1 MHYSFFRTDRI
12 MKIYYQSLRFLK
24 INFLFLWFSLI
35 ALYVIQIAVMSSNP
49 EYGTGDWGSNVWVN
63 GIQFVINDSTAAG
76 INVLLMMILLWML
89 LIITNR
95 VPVTLIIATVMTTIA
110 AIAEYQLINTRQEA
124 ITEASLQEITAIGDL
139 LGMLDIKLVI
149 SAIAFLILTLILL
162 VIVYRRNKWIIFRSI
177 RWRALLFVISIITL
191 LPFLS
196 INSDKYE
203 DTFNK
208 LGDVPKVW
216 DSLFDAAS
224 NGGIVALL
232 NSRTTDAM
240 VEPKNYSQQ
249 AMKNLVTKYTKQSVL
264 INQTRKNTNFKN
276 QTVIYTL
283 SESLTKPSYVPGLTI
298 SDDPLPNIDN
308 VMDNT
313 SSGHMVSSGY
323 GGGTAGIEYSTLTG
337 FNITSYRPTV
347 TMPYSQLTSSI
358 NEKSTITGQFDNKI
372 VVHPYVGSFYNRRAV
387 YKNMGINYFY
397 TTDSAVPVKY
407 QKTIDGDAHISD
419 ESAYKNVLSKI
430 SKKNNSQFIQLLTM
444 QNHTPW
450 TFEGRDYNMIEPT
463 NSNADENTIE
473 SYLQGLH
480 YTDEATQTFL
490 DKLNELSRPI
500 TLVWYGDH
508 WPGIFNFVNTTTDAL
523 SAHSTPYFIWQN
535 DAAKKANGTV
545 NVSANYADPSDFTA
559 MMMKMNGMKVDAYWA
574 LKTEMLE
581 KVPTIN
587 NYTRDDKGKLT
598 FLDQQGNKIDEK
610 SLTKDQ
616 QEIVN
621 DFKLVQYDITTGESY
636 LLKTNFF
643 QKVK

>member
-1 MHYSFFRTDRI
+1 MKKIKWNKLLAFF
-12 MKIYYQSLRFLK
+12 K
-24 INFLFLWFSLI
+24 INFLFLWFAILGVI
-35 ALYVIQIAVMSSNP
+35 VIQVGIYLA
-49 EYGTGDWGSNVWVN
+49 EYMGYGQTPTANLLA
-63 GIQFVINDSTAAG
+63 FINNTSAAG
-76 INVLLMMILLWML
+76 INVLFMM
-89 LIITNR
+89 LIMWFITIVSNR
-95 VPVTLIIATVMTTIA
+95 LPVTLILTTVLSLVWSV
-110 AIAEYQLINTRQEA
+110 AEYQVIVDRQEA
-124 ITEASLQEITAIGDL
+124 ITEASLQEVTAIGSL
-139 LGMLDIKLVI
+139 LKMMDTNVQIFAFVL
-149 SAIAFLILTLILL
+149 IALTIL
-162 VIVYRRNKWIIFRSI
+162 
-177 RWRALLFVISIITL
+177 LLFVIYRRSRWSVFKSIRFRSLALVINIVL
-191 LPFLS
+191 IVPFLEV
-196 INSDKYE
+196 NSDNYS
-203 DTFNK
+203 TAFQK
-208 LGDVPKVW
+208 LGNSPKLW
-216 DSLFDAAS
+216 DSLFDASS
-224 NGGIVALL
+224 NGGILAVL

-240 VEPKNYSQQ
+240 IEPKKYNEK
-249 AMKNLVTKYTKQSVL
+249 AIKKLVIKYTKKAAA
-264 INQTRKNTNFKN
+264 INATRQNINFKK

-298 SDDPLPNIDN
+298 SDDPLSNIDSI
-308 VMDNT
+308 MDNT

-337 FNITSYRPTV
+337 FNITAYKPTI
-347 TMPYSQLTSSI
+347 TMPYSQMSSSI
-358 NEKSTITGQFDNKI
+358 NKKVTVTGQFDSKI
-372 VVHPYVGSFYNRRAV
+372 VIHPYVGSFYNRRAV
-387 YKNMGINYFY
+387 YSNMGVNYFY
-397 TTDSAVPVKY
+397 TTDSNVPIKY
-407 QKTIDGDAHISD
+407 KKSVDGGSYISD

-430 SKKNNSQFIQLLTM
+430 SKKSNSQFIQLLTM

-450 TFEGRDYNMIEPT
+450 TFKGRDYNMIEPT
-463 NSNADENTIE
+463 NSSADESTIE

-490 DKLNELSRPI
+490 DKLNDLSRPI

-621 DFKLVQYDITTGESY
+621 DFKLVQYDITTGKSY

>member
-1 MHYSFFRTDRI
+1 

-337 FNITSYRPTV
+337 FNITSYHPTV

-535 DAAKKANGTV
+535 NAAKKANGTV
-545 NVSANYADPSDFTA
+545 DVSANYADPSDFTA

-598 FLDQQGNKIDEK
+598 FLDQRGNKIDEK
-610 SLTKDQ
+610 SLTKEQ
-616 QEIVN
+616 REIVN
-621 DFKLVQYDITTGESY
+621 DFKLVQYDITTGKSY
-636 LLKTNFF
+636 LLKSNFF

>member
-1 MHYSFFRTDRI
+1 
-12 MKIYYQSLRFLK
+12 
-24 INFLFLWFSLI
+24 
-35 ALYVIQIAVMSSNP
+35 
-49 EYGTGDWGSNVWVN
+49 
-63 GIQFVINDSTAAG
+63 
-76 INVLLMMILLWML
+76 
-89 LIITNR
+89 
-95 VPVTLIIATVMTTIA
+95 
-110 AIAEYQLINTRQEA
+110 
-124 ITEASLQEITAIGDL
+124 
-139 LGMLDIKLVI
+139 MLDIKLVVG
-149 SAIAFLILTLILL
+149 AAILL
-162 VIVYRRNKWIIFRSI
+162 IVIVVLLFIIYRRSRWVVFRSI
-177 RWRALLFVISIITL
+177 RWRAVLLVLSVLVIT
-191 LPFLS
+191 PFFS
-196 INSDKYE
+196 INSEKYE
-203 DTFNK
+203 DSFVK

-308 VMDNT
+308 IMDNT

-397 TTDSAVPVKY
+397 TTDSTVPVKY
-407 QKTIDGDAHISD
+407 QKTIDGDSHISD

-490 DKLNELSRPI
+490 DKLNDLSRPI

-535 DAAKKANGTV
+535 NAAKKANGTV

-598 FLDQQGNKIDEK
+598 FLDQRGNKIDEK
-610 SLTKDQ
+610 SLTKEQ
-616 QEIVN
+616 REIVN
-621 DFKLVQYDITTGESY
+621 DFKLVQYDITTGKSY

>member
-249 AMKNLVTKYTKQSVL
+249 AMKNLVTKYTKQASL

-387 YKNMGINYFY
+387 YKNMGIDYFY
-397 TTDSAVPVKY
+397 TTDSTVPVKY
-407 QKTIDGDAHISD
+407 QKTIDGDSHISD

-490 DKLNELSRPI
+490 DKLNDLSRPI

-535 DAAKKANGTV
+535 NAAKKANGTV
-545 NVSANYADPSDFTA
+545 DVSANYADPSDFTA

-598 FLDQQGNKIDEK
+598 FLDQRGNKIDEK
-610 SLTKDQ
+610 SLTKEQ
-616 QEIVN
+616 REIVN
-621 DFKLVQYDITTGESY
+621 DFKLVQYDITTGKSY

>member
-1 MHYSFFRTDRI
+1 

-249 AMKNLVTKYTKQSVL
+249 AMKNLVTKYTKQASL

-387 YKNMGINYFY
+387 YKNMGIDYFY
-397 TTDSAVPVKY
+397 TTDSTVPVKY
-407 QKTIDGDAHISD
+407 QKTIDGDSHISD

-490 DKLNELSRPI
+490 DKLNDLSRPI

-535 DAAKKANGTV
+535 NAAKKANGTV
-545 NVSANYADPSDFTA
+545 DVSANYADPSDFTA

-598 FLDQQGNKIDEK
+598 FLDQRGNKIDEK
-610 SLTKDQ
+610 SLTKEQ
-616 QEIVN
+616 REIVN
-621 DFKLVQYDITTGESY
+621 DFKLVQYDITTGKSY

>member
-76 INVLLMMILLWML
+76 INVLLMIILLWML

-621 DFKLVQYDITTGESY
+621 DFKLVQYDITTGKSY

>member
-1 MHYSFFRTDRI
+1 MLKPYISKLI
-12 MKIYYQSLRFLK
+12 RFLK
-24 INFLFLWFSLI
+24 INFLFLWVAIL
-35 ALYVIQIAVMSSNP
+35 ALYFIQIGVMMSNP
-49 EYGTGDWGSNVWVN
+49 TYGTGNWGTNAWAN
-63 GIQFVINDSTAAG
+63 GIKFVINETTVAG
-76 INVLLMMILLWML
+76 TNVIFIMILLWL
-89 LIITNR
+89 VTNITNR
-95 VPVTLIIATVMTTIA
+95 IPVTLILASVVTAMV
-110 AIAEYQLINTRQEA
+110 AIAEFQVINVRQEA
-124 ITEASLQEITAIGDL
+124 ITEASLQEITAFKDL
-139 LGMLDIKLVI
+139 LGMLDIKLVVC
-149 SAIAFLILTLILL
+149 AAILL
-162 VIVYRRNKWIIFRSI
+162 IVIAVLLFIIYRRSRWVVFRSI
-177 RWRALLFVISIITL
+177 RWRAVLLVLSVLVIM
-191 LPFLS
+191 PFFS
-196 INSDKYE
+196 INSEKYE
-203 DTFNK
+203 ASFVK

-216 DSLFDAAS
+216 DSLFDATS
-224 NGGIVALL
+224 NGGIMALL

-240 VEPKNYSQQ
+240 VEPKSYSQQ
-249 AMKNLVTKYTKQSVL
+249 TMKNLVTKYTKQASL
-264 INQTRKNTNFKN
+264 INQTRENSNFKN

-308 VMDNT
+308 IMDNT

-397 TTDSAVPVKY
+397 TTDSTVPVKY
-407 QKTIDGDAHISD
+407 QKTIDGDSHISD

-450 TFEGRDYNMIEPT
+450 TFKGRDYNMIEPT

-490 DKLNELSRPI
+490 DKLNDLSRPI

-508 WPGIFNFVNTTTDAL
+508 WPGIFNFVHTTTDAL
-523 SAHSTPYFIWQN
+523 SAHSTPYFMWQN

-598 FLDQQGNKIDEK
+598 FLDQRGNKIDEK
-610 SLTKDQ
+610 SLTKEQ
-616 QEIVN
+616 REIVN
-621 DFKLVQYDITTGESY
+621 DFKLVQYDITTGKSY

>member
-1 MHYSFFRTDRI
+1 MLKLYISKLI
-12 MKIYYQSLRFLK
+12 RFLK
-24 INFLFLWFSLI
+24 INFLFLWVAIL
-35 ALYVIQIAVMSSNP
+35 ALYFIQIGVMMSNP
-49 EYGTGDWGSNVWVN
+49 TYGTGNWGTNAWAN
-63 GIQFVINDSTAAG
+63 GIKFVINETTVAG
-76 INVLLMMILLWML
+76 TNVLFIMILLWL
-89 LIITNR
+89 VTIITNR
-95 VPVTLIIATVMTTIA
+95 IPVTLILASVVTAIA
-110 AIAEYQLINTRQEA
+110 AIAEFQVINVRQEA
-124 ITEASLQEITAIGDL
+124 ITEASLQEITAFKDL
-139 LGMLDIKLVI
+139 LGMLDIKLVVG
-149 SAIAFLILTLILL
+149 AAILL
-162 VIVYRRNKWIIFRSI
+162 IVIAVLLFIIYRRSRWVVFRSI
-177 RWRALLFVISIITL
+177 RWRAVLLVLSVLVIT
-191 LPFLS
+191 PFFS
-196 INSDKYE
+196 INSEKYE
-203 DTFNK
+203 ASFVK

-224 NGGIVALL
+224 NGGIMALL

-240 VEPKNYSQQ
+240 VEPKSYSQQ
-249 AMKNLVTKYTKQSVL
+249 AMKNLVTKYTKQASL

-308 VMDNT
+308 IMDNT

-397 TTDSAVPVKY
+397 TTDSDVPVKY

-430 SKKNNSQFIQLLTM
+430 SKKSNSQFIQLLTM

-450 TFEGRDYNMIEPT
+450 TFKGRDYNMIEPT
-463 NSNADENTIE
+463 NSSADESTIE

-490 DKLNELSRPI
+490 DKLNDLSRPI

-598 FLDQQGNKIDEK
+598 FLDQRGNTIDEK
-610 SLTKDQ
+610 SLTKEQ

-621 DFKLVQYDITTGESY
+621 DFKLVQYDITTGKSY

>member
-1 MHYSFFRTDRI
+1 MLKPCIS
-12 MKIYYQSLRFLK
+12 KLVRFLK
-24 INFLFLWFSLI
+24 INFLFLWVAIL
-35 ALYVIQIAVMSSNP
+35 ALYFIQIGVMMSNP
-49 EYGTGDWGSNVWVN
+49 TYGTGNWGTNAWAN
-63 GIQFVINDSTAAG
+63 GIKFVINETTVAG
-76 INVLLMMILLWML
+76 TNVLFIMILLWL
-89 LIITNR
+89 VTIITNR
-95 VPVTLIIATVMTTIA
+95 IPVTLILASVITAIA
-110 AIAEYQLINTRQEA
+110 AIAEFQVISVRQEA
-124 ITEASLQEITAIGDL
+124 ITEASLQEITAFKDL
-139 LGMLDIKLVI
+139 LGMLDIKLVVGA
-149 SAIAFLILTLILL
+149 AIFLIVITVLL
-162 VIVYRRNKWIIFRSI
+162 FIIYRRSRWVVFSSI
-177 RWRALLFVISIITL
+177 RWRAVLFVFSVLVIM
-191 LPFLS
+191 PFFS
-196 INSDKYE
+196 INSEKYE
-203 DTFNK
+203 DSFLK

-249 AMKNLVTKYTKQSVL
+249 AMKNLVTKYTKQASL

-308 VMDNT
+308 IMDNT

-397 TTDSAVPVKY
+397 TTDSTVPVKY
-407 QKTIDGDAHISD
+407 QKTIDGDSHISD

-490 DKLNELSRPI
+490 DKLNDLSRPI

-535 DAAKKANGTV
+535 NAAKKANGTV
-545 NVSANYADPSDFTA
+545 DVSANYADPSDFTA

-598 FLDQQGNKIDEK
+598 FLDQRGNKIDEK
-610 SLTKDQ
+610 SLTKEQ
-616 QEIVN
+616 REIVN
-621 DFKLVQYDITTGESY
+621 DFKLVQYDITTGKSY
-636 LLKTNFF
+636 LLKTNFLK
-643 QKVK
+643 KVK

>member
-1 MHYSFFRTDRI
+1 

-249 AMKNLVTKYTKQSVL
+249 AMKNLVTKYTKQASL

-308 VMDNT
+308 IMDNT

-397 TTDSAVPVKY
+397 TTDSTVPVKY
-407 QKTIDGDAHISD
+407 QKTIDGDSHISD

-473 SYLQGLH
+473 SYLQGLY

-490 DKLNELSRPI
+490 DKLNDLSRPI

-535 DAAKKANGTV
+535 NAAKKANGTV
-545 NVSANYADPSDFTA
+545 DVSANYADPSDFTA

-598 FLDQQGNKIDEK
+598 FLDQRGNKIDEK
-610 SLTKDQ
+610 SLTKEQ

-621 DFKLVQYDITTGESY
+621 DFKLVQYDITTGKSY

>member
-1 MHYSFFRTDRI
+1 

-35 ALYVIQIAVMSSNP
+35 ALYVIQIAVMSNNP

-313 SSGHMVSSGY
+313 SSGHMISSGY
-323 GGGTAGIEYSTLTG
+323 GGGTAGIEYATLTG
-337 FNITSYRPTV
+337 LNITSYRPTV

-358 NEKSTITGQFDNKI
+358 NEKSTVTGQFDNKI

-397 TTDSAVPVKY
+397 TTDSTVPVKY
-407 QKTIDGDAHISD
+407 QETIDGDSHISD

-430 SKKNNSQFIQLLTM
+430 GKKNNSQFIQLLTM

-463 NSNADENTIE
+463 N
-473 SYLQGLH
+473 
-480 YTDEATQTFL
+480 
-490 DKLNELSRPI
+490 
-500 TLVWYGDH
+500 
-508 WPGIFNFVNTTTDAL
+508 
-523 SAHSTPYFIWQN
+523 
-535 DAAKKANGTV
+535 
-545 NVSANYADPSDFTA
+545 
-559 MMMKMNGMKVDAYWA
+559 
-574 LKTEMLE
+574 
-581 KVPTIN
+581 
-587 NYTRDDKGKLT
+587 
-598 FLDQQGNKIDEK
+598 
-610 SLTKDQ
+610 
-616 QEIVN
+616 
-621 DFKLVQYDITTGESY
+621 
-636 LLKTNFF
+636 
-643 QKVK
+643 

>member
-1 MHYSFFRTDRI
+1 

-523 SAHSTPYFIWQN
+523 SAHSTPYFMWQN

-621 DFKLVQYDITTGESY
+621 DFKLVQYDITTGKSY

>member
-35 ALYVIQIAVMSSNP
+35 ALYVIQIAVMSNNP

-240 VEPKNYSQQ
+240 VEPKNYNQQ

-313 SSGHMVSSGY
+313 SSGHMISSGY
-323 GGGTAGIEYSTLTG
+323 GGGTAGIEYATLTG
-337 FNITSYRPTV
+337 LNITSYRPTV

-358 NEKSTITGQFDNKI
+358 NEKSTVTGQFDNKI

-397 TTDSAVPVKY
+397 TTDSTVPVKY
-407 QKTIDGDAHISD
+407 QETIDGDSHISD

-490 DKLNELSRPI
+490 DKLNDLSRPI

-535 DAAKKANGTV
+535 NAAKKANGTV
-545 NVSANYADPSDFTA
+545 DVSANYADPSDFTA

-598 FLDQQGNKIDEK
+598 FLDQRGNKIDEK
-610 SLTKDQ
+610 SLTKEQ

-621 DFKLVQYDITTGESY
+621 DFKLVQYDITTGKSY

>member
-1 MHYSFFRTDRI
+1 
-12 MKIYYQSLRFLK
+12 
-24 INFLFLWFSLI
+24 
-35 ALYVIQIAVMSSNP
+35 
-49 EYGTGDWGSNVWVN
+49 
-63 GIQFVINDSTAAG
+63 
-76 INVLLMMILLWML
+76 MMILLWML

-621 DFKLVQYDITTGESY
+621 DFKLVQYDITTGKSY

>member
-1 MHYSFFRTDRI
+1 M
-12 MKIYYQSLRFLK
+12 MKVYLKIVKFLK
-24 INFLFLWFSLI
+24 INFLFLWVAIL
-35 ALYVIQIAVMSSNP
+35 ALYFIQIGVMMSNW
-49 EYGTGDWGSNVWVN
+49 GTNAWASGIKFVVN
-63 GIQFVINDSTAAG
+63 ETTVAG
-76 INVLLMMILLWML
+76 TNVLFIMILLWL
-89 LIITNR
+89 VTSITNR
-95 VPVTLIIATVMTTIA
+95 IPVTLILASVVTAIA
-110 AIAEYQLINTRQEA
+110 AIAEFQVINVRQEA
-124 ITEASLQEITAIGDL
+124 ITEASLQEITAFIDL
-139 LGMLDIKLVI
+139 LGMLDIKLVVGAT
-149 SAIAFLILTLILL
+149 SFLI
-162 VIVYRRNKWIIFRSI
+162 VIVVLLFIIYRRSRWVVFSSI
-177 RWRALLFVISIITL
+177 RWRAVLLVLSVLVI
-191 LPFLS
+191 LPFFS
-196 INSDKYE
+196 INSEKYE
-203 DTFNK
+203 ALFTK
-208 LGDVPKVW
+208 LGDVPKLW
-216 DSLFDAAS
+216 DSSFDAAS
-224 NGGIVALL
+224 NGGIIALL
-232 NSRTTDAM
+232 HSRTTDAM

-313 SSGHMVSSGY
+313 SSGHMISSGY

-358 NEKSTITGQFDNKI
+358 NEKSTVTGQFDNKI

-397 TTDSAVPVKY
+397 TTDSTVPVKY
-407 QKTIDGDAHISD
+407 QETIDGDSHISD

-463 NSNADENTIE
+463 DSSADESTIE

-490 DKLNELSRPI
+490 DKLNDLSRPI

-598 FLDQQGNKIDEK
+598 FLDQQSNKIDEK

-621 DFKLVQYDITTGESY
+621 DFKLVQYDITTGKSY

>member
-1 MHYSFFRTDRI
+1 MLKPYISKLI
-12 MKIYYQSLRFLK
+12 RFLK
-24 INFLFLWFSLI
+24 INFLFLWVAIL
-35 ALYVIQIAVMSSNP
+35 ALYFIQIGVMMSNP
-49 EYGTGDWGSNVWVN
+49 TYGTGNWGTNAWAN
-63 GIQFVINDSTAAG
+63 GIKFVINETTVAG
-76 INVLLMMILLWML
+76 TNVIFIMILLWL
-89 LIITNR
+89 VTIITNR
-95 VPVTLIIATVMTTIA
+95 IPVTLILASVVTAMA
-110 AIAEYQLINTRQEA
+110 AIAEFQVINVRQEA
-124 ITEASLQEITAIGDL
+124 ITEASLQEITAFKDL
-139 LGMLDIKLVI
+139 LGMLDIKLVVC
-149 SAIAFLILTLILL
+149 AAILL
-162 VIVYRRNKWIIFRSI
+162 IVIAVLLFIIYRRSRWVVFRSI
-177 RWRALLFVISIITL
+177 RWRAVLLVLSVLVIM
-191 LPFLS
+191 PFFS
-196 INSDKYE
+196 INSEKYE
-203 DTFNK
+203 ASFVK

-216 DSLFDAAS
+216 DSLFDATS
-224 NGGIVALL
+224 NGGIMALL

-240 VEPKNYSQQ
+240 VEPKSYSQQ
-249 AMKNLVTKYTKQSVL
+249 TMKNLVTKYTKQASL
-264 INQTRKNTNFKN
+264 INQTRENSNFKN

-308 VMDNT
+308 IMDNT

-358 NEKSTITGQFDNKI
+358 NEKSTITGQFYNKI
-372 VVHPYVGSFYNRRAV
+372 VVHPYVGSIYNRRDV
-387 YKNMGINYFY
+387 YKKMGINYFY
-397 TTDSAVPVKY
+397 TTDSTVPVKY
-407 QKTIDGDAHISD
+407 QKTIDGDSHISD

-450 TFEGRDYNMIEPT
+450 TFKGRDYNMIEPT

-490 DKLNELSRPI
+490 DKLNDLSRPI

-523 SAHSTPYFIWQN
+523 SAHSTPYFMWRN
-535 DAAKKANGTV
+535 VAAKKANGTV
-545 NVSANYADPSDFTA
+545 IVSANYADPSDFSA

-598 FLDQQGNKIDEK
+598 FLDQRGNKIDEK
-610 SLTKDQ
+610 SLTKEQ
-616 QEIVN
+616 REIVN
-621 DFKLVQYDITTGESY
+621 DFKLVQYDITTGKSY

>member
-35 ALYVIQIAVMSSNP
+35 ALYVIQIAVMSNNP

-313 SSGHMVSSGY
+313 SSGHMISSGY
-323 GGGTAGIEYSTLTG
+323 GGGTAGIEYATLTG
-337 FNITSYRPTV
+337 LNITSYRPTV

-358 NEKSTITGQFDNKI
+358 NEKSTVTGQFDNKI

-397 TTDSAVPVKY
+397 TTDSTVPVKY
-407 QKTIDGDAHISD
+407 QETIDGDSHISD

-490 DKLNELSRPI
+490 DKLNDLSRPI

-535 DAAKKANGTV
+535 NAAKKANGTV
-545 NVSANYADPSDFTA
+545 DVSDNYADPSDFTA

-598 FLDQQGNKIDEK
+598 FLDQRGNKIDEK
-610 SLTKDQ
+610 SLTKEQ

-621 DFKLVQYDITTGESY
+621 DFKLVQYDITTGKSY

>member
-249 AMKNLVTKYTKQSVL
+249 AMKNLVTKYTKQASL

-308 VMDNT
+308 IMDNT

-397 TTDSAVPVKY
+397 TTDSTVPVKY
-407 QKTIDGDAHISD
+407 QKTIDGDSHISD

-473 SYLQGLH
+473 SYLQGLY

-490 DKLNELSRPI
+490 DKLNDLSRPI

-535 DAAKKANGTV
+535 NAAKKANGTV
-545 NVSANYADPSDFTA
+545 DVSANYADPSDFTA

-598 FLDQQGNKIDEK
+598 FLDQRGNKIDEK
-610 SLTKDQ
+610 SLTKEQ

-621 DFKLVQYDITTGESY
+621 DFKLVQYDITTGKSY

>member
-1 MHYSFFRTDRI
+1 
-12 MKIYYQSLRFLK
+12 
-24 INFLFLWFSLI
+24 
-35 ALYVIQIAVMSSNP
+35 
-49 EYGTGDWGSNVWVN
+49 
-63 GIQFVINDSTAAG
+63 
-76 INVLLMMILLWML
+76 MILLWML

-313 SSGHMVSSGY
+313 SSGHMISSGY
-323 GGGTAGIEYSTLTG
+323 GGGTAGIEYATLTG
-337 FNITSYRPTV
+337 LNITSYRPTV

-358 NEKSTITGQFDNKI
+358 NEKSTVTGQFDNKI

-397 TTDSAVPVKY
+397 TTDSTVPVKY
-407 QKTIDGDAHISD
+407 QETIDGDSHISD

-490 DKLNELSRPI
+490 DKLNDLSRPI

-535 DAAKKANGTV
+535 NAAKKANGTV
-545 NVSANYADPSDFTA
+545 DVSANYADPSDFTA

-598 FLDQQGNKIDEK
+598 FLDQRGNKIDEK
-610 SLTKDQ
+610 SLTKEQ

-621 DFKLVQYDITTGESY
+621 DFKLVQYDITTGKSY

>member
-35 ALYVIQIAVMSSNP
+35 ALYVIQIAVMSNNP

-313 SSGHMVSSGY
+313 SSGHMISSGY
-323 GGGTAGIEYSTLTG
+323 GGGTAGIEYATLTG
-337 FNITSYRPTV
+337 LNITSYRPTV

-358 NEKSTITGQFDNKI
+358 NEKSTVTGQFDNKI

-397 TTDSAVPVKY
+397 TTDSTVPVKY
-407 QKTIDGDAHISD
+407 QETIDGDSHISD

-490 DKLNELSRPI
+490 DKLNDLSRPI

-535 DAAKKANGTV
+535 NAAKKANGTV
-545 NVSANYADPSDFTA
+545 DVSANYADPSDFTA
-559 MMMKMNGMKVDAYWA
+559 MMMKMNSMKVDAYWA

-598 FLDQQGNKIDEK
+598 FLDQRGNKIDEK
-610 SLTKDQ
+610 SLTKEQ

-621 DFKLVQYDITTGESY
+621 DFKLVQYDITTGKSY